1 MAQATGSR
9 AQNMIAPRRGVGDS
23 VAPPGRMMISRWTV
37 PVVATTGYI
46 PAAPAG
52 APSPLRLSPAISRVP
67 IYASFGRILAG
78 GGFGDC
84 FIHANGVKSLQPGVG
99 RVSPGFYA
107 AYPGKTK
114 TNITQPRRGCSPG
127 FDPFRVVP

>member
-1 MAQATGSR
+1 
-9 AQNMIAPRRGVGDS
+9 
-23 VAPPGRMMISRWTV
+23 MISRWTV

-52 APSPLRLSPAISRVP
+52 APSPLRLSPG
-67 IYASFGRILAG
+67 FGRILAG

-127 FDPFRVVP
+127 FNPFRVDP